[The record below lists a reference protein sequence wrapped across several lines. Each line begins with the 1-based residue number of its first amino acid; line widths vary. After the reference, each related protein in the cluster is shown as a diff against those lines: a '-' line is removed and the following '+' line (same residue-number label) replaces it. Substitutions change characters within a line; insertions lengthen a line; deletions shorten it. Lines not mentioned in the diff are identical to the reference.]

1 MKTKFWTG
9 LVIVLLTIMLVGAGA
24 SAWRFLRVDDLAARL
39 IGAGAMLI
47 VILGVWVLARELL
60 FGIGTERL
68 GRKLETEG
76 GLPEDTVERS
86 PGGRA
91 NRTQA
96 DEQFKLYAA
105 EAEAAPEDW
114 RSWFRLS
121 IAYDIAGDR
130 TRARKNMRKAIA
142 MEKTAR
148 SKG

>member
-1 MKTKFWTG
+1 MKNKFWTG
-9 LVIVLLTIMLVGAGA
+9 LVIVLLAIMLIGAA
-24 SAWRFLRVDDLAARL
+24 TSAWRFLRVDDIAAQL

-47 VILGVWVLARELL
+47 VALGVWVLARELL

-68 GRKLETEG
+68 GRRLEEEG

-91 NRTQA
+91 NREQA
-96 DEQFKLYAA
+96 DEQFKIYAA

-121 IAYDIAGDR
+121 IAYDTAGDR
-130 TRARKNMRKAIA
+130 VRARKTMRKAIA
-142 MEKTAR
+142 MEKTERATR
-148 SKG
+148 